1 MMQRP
6 PAMVTVATAE
16 ARDVPVYLEEIGKT
30 VAVEVVSIVPQ
41 VGGKVIA
48 AHVKDGDE
56 VAKGQLLF
64 EIDPRPLEAA
74 LATAKAT
81 LAQNRADLELAQ
93 IQFKRMEGLAPIG
106 SASQLEFDQMRLA
119 QAVAEAKVAAAEAA
133 VQTADL
139 NLQYTR
145 ICSPIDGRAGVRMVD
160 PGNVVKENDAP
171 MQVIRRLDPIFVEFT
186 VTENDLGTVRKY
198 MAAHGLEWG
207 ASSEHGLPVEVDVP
221 GNSVR
226 VLQAFA
232 ATQPAS
238 MPTSAGSEPRVG
250 RLTFLDNSVQ
260 GTTGTIRL
268 RATVSNA
275 DSYFWPGQFVNVR
288 LVLTTKKDAVL
299 VPMAA
304 QQIGQQGPYVYVVK
318 PDGTAELRP
327 IIPGQRQG
335 ELLAIEAGV
344 QEGEKVVVAGQ
355 MAVEPGAKVM
365 VTNGEPGGAPPGTG
379 PPAGAGTPG

>member
-1 MMQRP
+1 MNVVLPKSLVRSAPGRRRFRRVAGLFAVAALVSPAACRRADPAAAAMMQRP

-171 MQVIRRLDPIFVEFT
+171 MQVIRRLDPIFVEFR
-186 VTENDLGTVRKY
+186 G
-198 MAAHGLEWG
+198 
-207 ASSEHGLPVEVDVP
+207 
-221 GNSVR
+221 
-226 VLQAFA
+226 
-232 ATQPAS
+232 
-238 MPTSAGSEPRVG
+238 
-250 RLTFLDNSVQ
+250 
-260 GTTGTIRL
+260 
-268 RATVSNA
+268 
-275 DSYFWPGQFVNVR
+275 
-288 LVLTTKKDAVL
+288 
-299 VPMAA
+299 
-304 QQIGQQGPYVYVVK
+304 
-318 PDGTAELRP
+318 
-327 IIPGQRQG
+327 
-335 ELLAIEAGV
+335 
-344 QEGEKVVVAGQ
+344 
-355 MAVEPGAKVM
+355 PGAQDLVDRRWRRLG
-365 VTNGEPGGAPPGTG
+365 V
-379 PPAGAGTPG
+379 